1 MAIKKTKRK
10 GFNFLR
16 SYFDVVNELEKD
28 KDKLDFLIAV
38 INKQFLDEN
47 PKGLN
52 FVANLCYTSQ
62 RHQIETSV
70 KGYKDKTNTNLDGSP
85 LNTATNTPTEPP
97 YGGVNEPPT
106 EPPCLQ
112 EEEKGEEQEK
122 EKEKDILQRKG
133 RFEKSLIP
141 FLSDYNKVL
150 IREFADY
157 WTEHTPKGKKM
168 RHELSKNQPFNT
180 KLRLVRWK
188 KGNAPKKEDERVSIK
203 NIKYGTNG

>member
-1 MAIKKTKRK
+1 MAIRKTKRK

-28 KDKLDFLIAV
+28 KDKLDFLMAV

-85 LNTATNTPTEPP
+85 LNTETNTPTEPP
-97 YGGVNEPPT
+97 Y
-106 EPPCLQ
+106 
-112 EEEKGEEQEK
+112 
-122 EKEKDILQRKG
+122 
-133 RFEKSLIP
+133 
-141 FLSDYNKVL
+141 
-150 IREFADY
+150 
-157 WTEHTPKGKKM
+157 
-168 RHELSKNQPFNT
+168 
-180 KLRLVRWK
+180 
-188 KGNAPKKEDERVSIK
+188 
-203 NIKYGTNG
+203 